1 MNREGTGNGING
13 QLWLQMKEV
22 TRARQTVKQ
31 KDTEWMREN
40 CKVPGW
46 IHERPCRIMVCS
58 FRNQAAWVQGP
69 AVPSFSPVTPG
80 K

>member
-1 MNREGTGNGING
+1 M
-13 QLWLQMKEV
+13 
-22 TRARQTVKQ
+22 KQ

-58 FRNQAAWVQGP
+58 FCNQAAWVQGP